1 MNLCLYGVAGRHQR
15 ERRLSKQLRLSTVVE
30 VIGGPDDPEM
40 CVNCFRYVP
49 LGERCEGCG
58 EYVVDFSESGP
69 ENATFRQCER
79 HGVWLVNGAP
89 CETCAQAASVTPPVP
104 GWALNGIYGSAFVN
118 WAEYGRR
125 PNEFLLE
132 ATPGI
137 SENVAKRFRKDREG
151 TVAITSQRVV
161 FISRREGVKYHDV
174 ELNAIAQVSFDG
186 RRPIFCK
193 IFAAGET
200 VVLMLGKDQ
209 GTRIELALKRA
220 QQDLAATSVK
230 TVPNAPASGKSADSL
245 SGRRFGIFTEAATY
259 AVNMAL
265 GEEHLK
271 AVERAAEELNR
282 KRDKVPMKW
291 LFTHGHRP
299 FIVSLDR

>member
-118 WAEYGRR
+118 WAEHDRR

-132 ATPGI
+132 ALPPFPKTL
-137 SENVAKRFRKDREG
+137 RKVIEKIEKGRLRSHLN
-151 TVAITSQRVV
+151 TC
-161 FISRREGVKYHDV
+161 FISPRGNE
-174 ELNAIAQVSFDG
+174 VS
-186 RRPIFCK
+186 R
-193 IFAAGET
+193 
-200 VVLMLGKDQ
+200 
-209 GTRIELALKRA
+209 
-220 QQDLAATSVK
+220 
-230 TVPNAPASGKSADSL
+230 
-245 SGRRFGIFTEAATY
+245 
-259 AVNMAL
+259 
-265 GEEHLK
+265 H
-271 AVERAAEELNR
+271 
-282 KRDKVPMKW
+282 
-291 LFTHGHRP
+291 
-299 FIVSLDR
+299 